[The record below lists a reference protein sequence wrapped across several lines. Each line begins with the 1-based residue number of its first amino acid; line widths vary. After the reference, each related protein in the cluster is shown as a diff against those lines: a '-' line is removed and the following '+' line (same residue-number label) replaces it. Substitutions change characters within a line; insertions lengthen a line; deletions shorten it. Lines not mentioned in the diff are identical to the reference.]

1 MSIQSA
7 YYELPMTENTDP
19 ILIATTQIVTAW
31 LGAHA
36 IASAALPSLIRDV
49 HRSLTAG
56 RELDRPDADRGRPAK
71 AKPPVKETF
80 RPARAPAFDVQRSV
94 FADHL
99 ICLEDGK
106 SFKTLARHLNETH
119 GMTPDQYRTKW
130 NLPTNYPM
138 IAANSSKLRSS
149 LSKAIGLGK
158 RR

>member
-1 MSIQSA
+1 
-7 YYELPMTENTDP
+7 MTENADP

-49 HRSLTAG
+49 HRALAG
-56 RELDRPDADRGRPAK
+56 RELDRPDADGGAPAK
-71 AKPPVKETF
+71 AKPPVKERF
-80 RPARAPAFDVQRSV
+80 RQAKAPAVDVQRSV

-119 GMTPDQYRTKW
+119 GMTPEQYRTKW
-130 NLPTNYPM
+130 DLPANYPM
-138 IAANSSKLRSS
+138 MAPDYSKLRSR
-149 LSKAIGLGK
+149 LSKASGLGK